1 MHIQA
6 RRVFRLGGT
15 VALALLVAYAL
26 QLPLPFIAPLFA
38 LMLTAPPKPP
48 MGPRGLFSLVLVVL
62 LSLALGLILI
72 PLLLKYP
79 VVAVLLVTLG
89 LYLSAYVSVH
99 LGKALLGTFLTIG
112 FTLISAAGIVDF
124 ALATTLI
131 QSLVV
136 GIIVAIVCQ
145 WLVYPWFPE
154 DPTPTDQPE
163 VPGVSVENSNWIALR
178 GTLIVLPVYL
188 LALTDP
194 LAYLAIIMKAVSLG
208 QQSSVV
214 NARSAG
220 RELLGSTFLG
230 GCLAI
235 VFWLM
240 LGVLTNLWMFFLLML
255 LFGIYF
261 ASKIYQ
267 VMKTRF
273 PASYW
278 LNVGMTMLI
287 LLGPAV
293 EDSDGGNDVYTA
305 FMVRMGLFV
314 AVTLYAWLAVYML
327 EFLRGRRMVRKA
339 RPLNS
344 MESSTCS

>member
-1 MHIQA
+1 MQLQA
-6 RRVFRLGGT
+6 RRVFRLAGT
-15 VALALLVAYAL
+15 VALSLAAAYAL
-26 QLPLPFIAPLFA
+26 KLPLPFIAPLFA
-38 LMLTAPPKPP
+38 LMLAAPPKPP
-48 MGPRGLFSLVLVVL
+48 MGPKGLFGLVLVVL
-62 LSLALGLILI
+62 LSLGIGLLLI

-79 VVAVLLVTLG
+79 VVAILLVTLG
-89 LYLSAYVSVH
+89 LYLSTYVSVH

-112 FTLISAAGIVDF
+112 FTLISAAGTVDF

-131 QSLVV
+131 QSLVIGMTTAV
-136 GIIVAIVCQ
+136 VCQ

-154 DPTPTDQPE
+154 DPAAGNPAA
-163 VPGVSVENSNWIALR
+163 VPAASVENSNWIALR

-188 LALTDP
+188 LTLTNP

-208 QQSSVV
+208 QQSSLV
-214 NARSAG
+214 NAESAG

-235 VFWLM
+235 VFWMM
-240 LGVLTNLWMFFLLML
+240 LGIMTNLWMFFLLML
-255 LFGIYF
+255 LFGVYF
-261 ASKIYQ
+261 ASKVYQ

-293 EDSDGGNDVYTA
+293 EDSDGGKDVYSA
-305 FMVRMGLFV
+305 FMVRMGLFI
-314 AVTLYAWLAVYML
+314 AVTLYAWLAVYLL
-327 EFLRGRRMVRKA
+327 EHLRERRIRRRTVL
-339 RPLNS
+339 LNPG
-344 MESSTCS
+344 ESPAC

>member
-6 RRVFRLGGT
+6 RRIFRLSGT
-15 VALALLVAYAL
+15 VALTLAAAYAMQL
-26 QLPLPFIAPLFA
+26 QLPFVAPLFA

-48 MGPRGLFSLVLVVL
+48 AGFKGLFGLVVVVV
-62 LSLALGLILI
+62 LSLGIGLILT

-79 VVAVLLVTLG
+79 FVAVLLVTLG
-89 LYLSAYVSVH
+89 LYLSFYVTVH
-99 LGKALLGTFLTIG
+99 MGKALLGTFLIMG
-112 FTLISAAGIVDF
+112 FTLISAAGTVDL

-136 GIIVAIVCQ
+136 GIVLAVVCQ

-154 DPTPTDQPE
+154 DPAPDGKEPVQKP
-163 VPGVSVENSNWIALR
+163 SAENSNWIALR
-178 GTLIVLPVYL
+178 GSLIVLPVYL

-194 LAYLAIIMKAVSLG
+194 LAYLAIIMKSVSLG

-220 RELLGSTFLG
+220 KELLGSTFLG
-230 GCLAI
+230 GFFAI
-235 VFWLM
+235 LFWAM
-240 LGVLTNLWMFFLLML
+240 LGILTNLWMFFLLML
-255 LFGIYF
+255 LFGVYF
-261 ASKIYQ
+261 SSKIYQ
-267 VMKTRF
+267 LIKTRF

-293 EDSDGGNDVYTA
+293 EDSDSGNDVYSA
-305 FMVRMGLFV
+305 FLIRMGLFV

-327 EFLRGRRMVRKA
+327 EYLRERRANRA
-339 RPLNS
+339 AGALNK
-344 MESSTCS
+344 MESSAC